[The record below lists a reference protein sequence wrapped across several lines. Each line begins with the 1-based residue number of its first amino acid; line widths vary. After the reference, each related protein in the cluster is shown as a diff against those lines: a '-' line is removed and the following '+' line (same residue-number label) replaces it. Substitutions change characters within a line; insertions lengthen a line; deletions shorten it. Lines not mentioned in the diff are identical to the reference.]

1 MYAPQR
7 GKRERGGG
15 RPHGT
20 DAASS
25 GNSSSLISW
34 YRRVSRRN
42 LEGGHYSSGAAVGSA
57 AGERRRALTVRDL
70 ESPSDRLIVQ
80 VELSNL
86 NPDAALEHWLR
97 PELLTRWWPTE
108 AETDPRPGGA
118 YHLAWPAQD
127 WHLRGRYTIVEPR
140 SRVAFTWQW
149 DHEPERPLRHVE
161 VAAAPRDDGGTVL
174 TITHA
179 VYGDSA
185 AEREDRE
192 SHREGWHHFLDRLAA
207 LDAS

>member
-1 MYAPQR
+1 MWAPAV

-34 YRRVSRRN
+34 SRRVSRRG
-42 LEGGHYSSGAAVGSA
+42 LEGGHYSSGAAAGLV
-57 AGERRRALTVRDL
+57 AGERHMQLTVREV
-70 ESPSDRLIVQ
+70 ESPGDRLVVQ
-80 VELSNL
+80 VDLR
-86 NPDAALEHWLR
+86 ALAPEEVLDHWLR
-97 PELLTRWWPTE
+97 PELLTLWWPTE

-118 YHLAWPAQD
+118 YHLAWPAQG
-127 WHLRGRYTIVEPR
+127 WHLRGRYTIVEPG

-149 DHEPERPLRHVE
+149 DHEPEKPLRHVE
-161 VAAAPRDDGGTVL
+161 VAAVASAEGGTAL
-174 TITHA
+174 TVTHA

-185 AEREDRE
+185 ADREERE
-192 SHREGWHHFLDRLAA
+192 SHRQGWEHFLGRLAT
-207 LDAS
+207 LGR